1 MKCRLRDQIHITLG
15 LDSAS
20 STSSRCENTSRVSY
34 TSRRLH
40 LVIPDVLGK
49 TFFGRGGLRLHSTF
63 WPSTLNLQISSST
76 NSQKPLRHCSQ
87 SIFVLRRAAE
97 VNIV

>member
-1 MKCRLRDQIHITLG
+1 MKCRLRDQIRITFG
-15 LDSAS
+15 LKSAS

-34 TSRRLH
+34 ASRGLH

-76 NSQKPLRHCSQ
+76 NLQKTFAASQLNNYCAQESCCW
-87 SIFVLRRAAE
+87 S
-97 VNIV
+97 